1 MWTPASTVL
10 DEPIIVLFWE
20 YQDFQ
25 IILVTPF
32 LLQIA
37 LGPFLAFGGTVLAG
51 ILIYLL
57 KRGKPS
63 GALLHLLHSW
73 ELFPCGP
80 WGKLPGVLSPHP
92 QRYGAW

>member
-1 MWTPASTVL
+1 ML
-10 DEPIIVLFWE
+10 DEPVLVLFWE

-25 IILVTPF
+25 ILLIGPF
-32 LLQIA
+32 VLQLL
-37 LGPFLAFGGTVLAG
+37 LGPLVALVGGIVFGAVT
-51 ILIYLL
+51 YCL

-63 GALLHLLHSW
+63 GALLHLLHSL

-80 WGKLPGVLSPHP
+80 WGKLPGVLSPVP